1 MTADEIRKLLINSDA
16 SIKHAIKTIDDAAKG
31 IALAVD
37 EDLRLRG
44 TITDG
49 DVRRAI
55 LKGISLDSPVKSIM
69 NENFTFVTK
78 NCSRLLVENI
88 FQQKSILQIPVL
100 DDHMRVVD
108 VIFYSDFFKKPCKEN
123 QAVIMAGG
131 LGTRLSPLTREI
143 PKPML
148 QVGAKPILETIIDQ
162 LKSYG
167 YKNIIICLNYKAGV
181 IKNYFRDG
189 SDFGVF
195 IKYINEEK
203 RLGTAGAIRLA
214 KKYLDKPFFVINGD
228 ILTKLNFEQFMQFHI
243 KMNNA
248 ITIGTKKYEMEIPYG
263 VVDIKDESVISICEK
278 PTLDFFVSGG
288 LYCLNPET
296 LEHIPENE
304 YFDITQLISSYIQ
317 ANNKVGSFPITEY
330 WMDIG
335 QMEDYRRANMDYES
349 KFRSDRCAVVK

>member
-1 MTADEIRKLLINSDA
+1 
-16 SIKHAIKTIDDAAKG
+16 
-31 IALAVD
+31 
-37 EDLRLRG
+37 
-44 TITDG
+44 
-49 DVRRAI
+49 
-55 LKGISLDSPVKSIM
+55 
-69 NENFTFVTK
+69 
-78 NCSRLLVENI
+78 
-88 FQQKSILQIPVL
+88 
-100 DDHMRVVD
+100 MRVVD